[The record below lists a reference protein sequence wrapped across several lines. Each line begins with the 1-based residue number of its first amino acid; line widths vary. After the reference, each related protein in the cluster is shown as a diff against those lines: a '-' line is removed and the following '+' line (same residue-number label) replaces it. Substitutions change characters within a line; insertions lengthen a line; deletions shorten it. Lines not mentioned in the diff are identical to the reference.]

1 MENKN
6 INTHNVTI
14 NSEFPLFDE
23 AGNIT
28 FSLSEY
34 NGDLGI
40 IIDKNLQPILGRV
53 VGQNHIY
60 LFGFKTNDRDL
71 AFVVYDTKNFKFYNA
86 YYDYNTF
93 VIDEKGCVF
102 SNYHIFKAN
111 YDTSED
117 YNYNLPWFNSVK
129 RKINSK
135 KSITPHIFAFYE
147 CIRNSNGAILV
158 NNLVNDFNDNDKDL
172 MMAAIEGYIFKFGAY
187 NTERAIYDLPL
198 IKRMSFVRIV
208 RKLFDRKL
216 NSERRKKVFMNFA
229 IKASKMSNEDVYKIY
244 LMLEKD
250 YEVDQVFKDFKTTLM
265 HDVLEEKVFGKI

>member
-14 NSEFPLFDE
+14 NSEFPLFGE

-34 NGDLGI
+34 NGDLGM

-71 AFVVYDTKNFKFYNA
+71 AFVVYDSKNNKFYNA

-135 KSITPHIFAFYE
+135 KSITPQIFVFYE
-147 CIRNSNGAILV
+147 CVRNSNGAILV

-216 NSERRKKVFMNFA
+216 NSERRKKAFMNFA
-229 IKASKMSNEDVYKIY
+229 IKASKMSVEDVYKIY

-250 YEVDQVFKDFKTTLM
+250 YEVDQVFKDFKNTLM

>member
-14 NSEFPLFDE
+14 NSEFPLFGE

-60 LFGFKTNDRDL
+60 LFGFKTNDKDL
-71 AFVVYDTKNFKFYNA
+71 AFVVYDTKNFKFFNA

-102 SNYHIFKAN
+102 SNYHIFYLHVFHDIKQSAVHGL
-111 YDTSED
+111 YQ
-117 YNYNLPWFNSVK
+117 
-129 RKINSK
+129 
-135 KSITPHIFAFYE
+135 
-147 CIRNSNGAILV
+147 NG
-158 NNLVNDFNDNDKDL
+158 
-172 MMAAIEGYIFKFGAY
+172 
-187 NTERAIYDLPL
+187 
-198 IKRMSFVRIV
+198 
-208 RKLFDRKL
+208 
-216 NSERRKKVFMNFA
+216 
-229 IKASKMSNEDVYKIY
+229 
-244 LMLEKD
+244 
-250 YEVDQVFKDFKTTLM
+250 
-265 HDVLEEKVFGKI
+265 

>member
-14 NSEFPLFDE
+14 NSEFPLFGE

-34 NGDLGI
+34 NGDLGM

-71 AFVVYDTKNFKFYNA
+71 AFVVYDSKNNKFYNA

-135 KSITPHIFAFYE
+135 KSITPQIFVFYE
-147 CIRNSNGAILV
+147 CVRNSNGAILV

-229 IKASKMSNEDVYKIY
+229 IKASKMSVEDVYKIY

-250 YEVDQVFKDFKTTLM
+250 YEVDQVFKDFKNTLM

>member
-14 NSEFPLFDE
+14 LSEFPLFGE

-53 VGQNHIY
+53 VGQNHVY

>member
-14 NSEFPLFDE
+14 LSEFPLFGE

-53 VGQNHIY
+53 VGQNHVY

-71 AFVVYDTKNFKFYNA
+71 GFVVYDSKNNKFYNA

-135 KSITPHIFAFYE
+135 KSITPQIFVFYE
-147 CIRNSNGAILV
+147 CVRNSNGAILV

-187 NTERAIYDLPL
+187 DTERAIYDLPL

-216 NSERRKKVFMNFA
+216 NSERRKKAFMNFA
-229 IKASKMSNEDVYKIY
+229 IKASKMSDEDVYKIY

>member
-14 NSEFPLFDE
+14 NSEFPLFGE

-53 VGQNHIY
+53 VGQNHVY

-147 CIRNSNGAILV
+147 CIRNSNGATLV
-158 NNLVNDFNDNDKDL
+158 NNLVKDYNHNDRDL
-172 MMAAIEGYIFKFGAY
+172 MMAAIMGYIFKFGAY
-187 NTERAIYDLPL
+187 DTERAIHDLPL

-216 NSERRKKVFMNFA
+216 NSERRKKAFKKFVWKVN
-229 IKASKMSNEDVYKIY
+229 KMSDEDVYKIY

-250 YEVDQVFKDFKTTLM
+250 YEADQVFEDFKNTLM

>member
-34 NGDLGI
+34 NGDLGM

-71 AFVVYDTKNFKFYNA
+71 AFVVYDSKNNKFYNA

-135 KSITPHIFAFYE
+135 KSITPQIFVFYE
-147 CIRNSNGAILV
+147 CVRNSNGAILV

-216 NSERRKKVFMNFA
+216 NSERRKKAFMNFA
-229 IKASKMSNEDVYKIY
+229 IKASKMSVEDVYKIY

-250 YEVDQVFKDFKTTLM
+250 YEVDQVFKDFKNTLM